1 MRAVRRLPTALL
13 AVLALAFA
21 AGCGGGDDDTEQGNA
36 YVEQL
41 NAAQREFA
49 ATVKRL
55 DGRVS
60 EDSSPSQDRATLG
73 SFTEAADEVAVE
85 VRDIQAPDAVQRLHA
100 GLVDDFETYA
110 DEVRSAT
117 RSLTS
122 RDPDRVIAAQQRLL
136 KATDTVTA
144 EINTAIDDIN
154 AKLRST

>member
-1 MRAVRRLPTALL
+1 MRAARRLPTALL

-21 AGCGGGDDDTEQGNA
+21 AGCGGGHDTEQDNA

-100 GLVDDFETYA
+100 RLVDDFETYA

-122 RDPDRVIAAQQRLL
+122 GDPDRVIAAQQRLV

-144 EINTAIDDIN
+144 EINAAIDDIN
-154 AKLRST
+154 AKLRSS